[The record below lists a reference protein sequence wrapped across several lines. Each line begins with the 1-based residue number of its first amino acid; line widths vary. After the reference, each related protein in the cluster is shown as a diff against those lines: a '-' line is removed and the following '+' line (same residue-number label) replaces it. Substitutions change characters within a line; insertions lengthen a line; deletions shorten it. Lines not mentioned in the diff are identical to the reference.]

1 MMQTFDETAVDTLV
15 WYKPER
21 MKGPFEL
28 RRDQAVVGTLTFEP
42 GPAIAWEY
50 TARRPASAE
59 TADGKWKLT
68 VVRHG
73 FLGLKG
79 DVHVEGTNSGVLEAG
94 YLLRRGTLTISEMPD
109 HQWFGGTAE
118 LSSDVF
124 KDLQGFPVL
133 RLDHGNYIDRI
144 NAHVSVSSGA
154 TPPRLVAL
162 LASLGLYMRLLMNKV
177 YD

>member
-1 MMQTFDETAVDTLV
+1 MQTFDETAFDTLI

-21 MKGPFEL
+21 MKRQFEL
-28 RRDQAVVGTLTFEP
+28 RREHAVVGTLTFDP
-42 GPAIAWEY
+42 GPALAWEY
-50 TARRPASAE
+50 TARRPASA
-59 TADGKWKLT
+59 TVADGTWRLT
-68 VVRHG
+68 VVRRG
-73 FLGLKG
+73 FLGLKA
-79 DVHVEGTNSGVLEAG
+79 DVRVQGTNSGVLEAG

-109 HQWFGGTAE
+109 HQWFGGIAE
-118 LSSDVF
+118 RSFDVF

-133 RLDHGNYIDRI
+133 RLEHGNYFEGI

-154 TPPRLVAL
+154 TPPQLVGV